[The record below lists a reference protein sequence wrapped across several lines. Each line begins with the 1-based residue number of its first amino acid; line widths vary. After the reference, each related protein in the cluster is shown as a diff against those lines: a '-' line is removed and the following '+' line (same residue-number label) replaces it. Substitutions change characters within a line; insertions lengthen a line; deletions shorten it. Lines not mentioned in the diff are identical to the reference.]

1 MARASASTLAAVALI
16 GLLWGL
22 NWPAVKTLLSEM
34 PPITI
39 RAVSLTVA
47 SILLGLWV
55 WLRGDR
61 LRPAPD
67 ETWPLVLAGLLTVF
81 GFNILVTFGQIL
93 TETSRAAIIAYIMP
107 ALTAMLSVIF
117 LGERLGPNR
126 VLALVLAVTG
136 VGVMASENLAYLIAN
151 PLGPLIMLGSAIS
164 WALGIVASKAR
175 TWTLGPAAQAVWFLG
190 TSALLCWPLV
200 ALFEPVPAITTLSPT
215 VLWVLAFHIL
225 GPMLLCYAL
234 WTTLVS
240 RLPGSVAA
248 LATLLAP
255 VVAVSSSMALLG
267 DAPTWQKLTAL
278 ALIVASIALTFLRP
292 LGHRTE

>member
-1 MARASASTLAAVALI
+1 MARNNASTLAAVVLI
-16 GLLWGL
+16 GLFWGL
-22 NWPAVKTLLSEM
+22 NWPAVKTLLSEI

-39 RAVSLTVA
+39 RAVSLSVA
-47 SILLGLWV
+47 ALILGIWV

-61 LRPAPD
+61 LRPARG
-67 ETWPLVLAGLLTVF
+67 EAWPLILAGLLTVF

-107 ALTAMLSVIF
+107 ALTAIFSVFF

-126 VLALVLAVTG
+126 VLALFLAMTG
-136 VGVMASENLAYLIAN
+136 VAVMASENLAFLIAN
-151 PLGPLIMLGSAIS
+151 PLGPLIMFGSAVS
-164 WALGIVASKAR
+164 WALGIVATKAR
-175 TWTLGPAAQAVWFLG
+175 SWSIGPAGQAVWFLG
-190 TSALLCWPLV
+190 ASAVACWPLV
-200 ALFEPVPAITTLSPT
+200 AVFEPAPDLTQLSPT

-240 RLPGSVAA
+240 RLPASVAA
-248 LATLLAP
+248 IATLLAP

-267 DAPTWQKLTAL
+267 DEPTWQKLTAL

-292 LGHRTE
+292 LGQR